1 MYPTIREVFSES
13 VKRLY
18 RLLGNSMGEGFW
30 TLFCTGSECSNES
43 GNECSSGILAIIN
56 PNSCINNVVVI
67 AVDILLLFIL
77 LCFLMYRIASK
88 KIIAPSQ
95 PYTFSTVSIVSV
107 IFNAGL
113 ALAYL
118 GLGIWIIIEK
128 VDTYHTVLPLH
139 GWLVY
144 FFQGFTWLGLG
155 FTINLSK
162 PDLPHYAIMKFFSIF
177 GFLIAFLLCG
187 SSVWEFIMDETLSV
201 LIVLNILCFP
211 GSVLLLFS
219 AFEGSNNAQGDLE
232 VHDGDACYTPL
243 PGAEQ
248 DITGDEISSDDNVT
262 HFAKAG
268 LFSKMTFWWLNPLM
282 KKGKEKILENE
293 DIPQLREADRARTLH
308 SVFKVQLQKRKERH
322 PSSSD
327 PSVLTI
333 IFFCQWKAILVSG
346 FFALLKILAMTV
358 SPLFLI
364 AFIKVVDADAASRY
378 DVYAL
383 TAGLFFVKIVESLSE
398 RQWFFR
404 TRLIGLQVR
413 SLISAAV
420 YQKQLRLSN
429 AAKMTH
435 SPGDI
440 VNYVT
445 VDAYRIGEFPFWFH
459 QIWSTN
465 LQLFLSLLIIYFAV
479 GAATLAALT
488 VLILTVVVSSPLAK
502 LQHEYQTK
510 FMTAQNK
517 RLRAITE
524 ALSNMKILK
533 LYSWETNFK
542 KVIEG
547 FRAEELNWIAKVL
560 SQKGYCNALFWTAPI
575 LAAAVTFWT
584 CYFLGFTLTPSNV
597 FTFLATLRI
606 LQEPIRLIPDVFG
619 AFIEAKVSFSRI
631 VKFLDAPELE
641 NRHTRKESGGKE
653 LEHSIF
659 IIAPEISWDT
669 SATKATL
676 RDINL
681 VVKPGE
687 KVAICG
693 EVGSGKSTLLAAILG
708 EVPRINGVV
717 QVYGTIAYVSQS
729 AWIQTGTIQDNIL
742 FGSPMDHVRYREI
755 LQQCSLIKDLEILP
769 FCDLTQIGERGVNLS
784 GGQKQ
789 RIQLARAL
797 YQNAEVYLLD
807 DPFSAVDA
815 HTATSLFNEYVM
827 GALAEK
833 TVLLVTHQVD
843 FLPAFNSILLMS
855 SGKISRAAPYNEL
868 LASCQEFQDLVNAHN
883 DTAGSERQVEYASTR
898 KNKLAAKE
906 IEKERTEVERKES
919 SGDQLIKKEERE
931 TGDTGFK
938 PYIQYL
944 KHSNGFMHFSLS
956 VLFLFMFIVGQLIQN
971 YWLAL
976 NLQDYSV
983 SRVKLF
989 TVYSVIFCIMSI
1001 FLLFRSFMI
1010 VDLGY
1015 GASESIFSALLNSLF
1030 RAPMLFYDS
1039 TPVGRILSRVSTDM
1053 NIIDLEVGLKLAFA
1067 AGAIVSA
1074 YSIFLVLVVLAW
1086 PLMFLIAPTI
1096 YLTYLFQN
1104 YYFAS
1109 AKELMRMN
1117 GTTKSAIASQL
1128 SESIAG
1134 AMTIRAFGQEK
1145 RLYSINLDFVDAN
1158 SSADFNSFSTNEW
1171 LTERLEFLC
1180 AIVLSASAI
1189 AITWIDASSS
1199 GFIGMTLSYGL
1210 SLNVYLVTSV
1220 QLQCMIGNSIVSV
1233 ERVEQYMHIPSESAQ
1248 VIEDNRPAHNW
1259 PLVGKVEICDLKV
1272 RYRPNSPLVLRGIN
1286 CIIEGGSKIGIVG
1299 RTGSGK
1305 TTLISVLFRLV
1316 EPTEGKVIVDDYD
1329 ICTIGIH
1336 DLRSRLGIIPQE
1348 PTLFSGSVRFNL
1360 DPLSEHTDLEIWE
1373 VLEKCQLR
1381 EAIQEKEEGLDS
1393 FVEQDGTNWSTGQR
1407 QLFCLG
1413 RALLKKSRILVLDEA
1428 TASMDN
1434 ATDSILQKTIRK
1446 EFADSTVITVAHR
1459 IPTVM
1464 DCTKVLAISDGLVV
1478 EYDEPTKLINNKG
1491 SLFGQLVKEYWSRS
1505 AKAGLHSED

>member
-1 MYPTIREVFSES
+1 
-13 VKRLY
+13 
-18 RLLGNSMGEGFW
+18 MGQAFW
-30 TLFCTGSECSNES
+30 TLFCISSECSNES
-43 GNECSSGILAIIN
+43 GNECSSSILAIIN
-56 PNSCINNVVVI
+56 PNSCINNIVVI
-67 AVDILLLFIL
+67 AVDILLLLIL
-77 LCFLMYRIASK
+77 LCFLMYRLASK

-95 PYTFSTVSIVSV
+95 PHTFSPVSV
-107 IFNAGL
+107 VSVSFNAGL

-118 GLGIWIIIEK
+118 GSGIWTIIEK
-128 VDTYHTVLPLH
+128 ENTDHTVLPVH

-162 PDLPHYAIMKFFSIF
+162 PHLPHNAIMKLFSIF
-177 GFLIAFLLCG
+177 GFLIAVFLCG
-187 SSVWEFIMDETLSV
+187 SSIWESILDEALSD

-211 GSVLLLFS
+211 GSILLLFS
-219 AFEGSNNAQGDLE
+219 AFDGTDNAKGDPE
-232 VHDGDACYTPL
+232 VHNGDAFYTPL
-243 PGAEQ
+243 LGAEP
-248 DITGDEISSDDNVT
+248 DITGDISPNDTVT
-262 HFAKAG
+262 PFAKAG
-268 LFSKMTFWWLNPLM
+268 LFSKMSFWWLNPLM

-293 DIPQLREADRARTLH
+293 DIPQLREADRAQTLH
-308 SVFKVQLQKRKERH
+308 SIYREQMQKRKERYL
-322 PSSSD
+322 SGD
-327 PSVLTI
+327 PSILSI
-333 IFFCQWKAILVSG
+333 IFLCQRKAILISG
-346 FFALLKILAMTV
+346 FFALLKVLTMTI

-364 AFIKVVDADAASRY
+364 AFIKVVDGDAAFKY
-378 DVYAL
+378 EVYAL
-383 TAGLFFVKIVESLSE
+383 TAGLFVVKIVESLSE

-413 SLISAAV
+413 SLISAEV

-435 SPGDI
+435 SPGEI

-465 LQLFLSLLIIYFAV
+465 LQLCLSLIIIYFAV
-479 GAATLAALT
+479 GVATVAALS

-510 FMTAQNK
+510 FMIAQNK
-517 RLRAITE
+517 RLKAMTE

-542 KVIEG
+542 KVVEG
-547 FRAEELNWIAKVL
+547 LRAEELKWICKVL
-560 SQKGYCNALFWTAPI
+560 SQKGYCNALFWTSPI

-584 CYFLGFTLTPSNV
+584 CYFLGFTLSPTNV

-641 NRHTRKESGGKE
+641 NRHTRKESCGKE
-653 LEHSIF
+653 VEHSIF
-659 IIAPEISWDT
+659 IRASEISWDT
-669 SATKATL
+669 NSAKATL
-676 RDINL
+676 RNINI
-681 VVKPGE
+681 VVNRGE

-708 EVPRINGVV
+708 EVPRVTGIV
-717 QVYGTIAYVSQS
+717 QVYGTVAYVSQS
-729 AWIQTGTIQDNIL
+729 AWIETGTIQDNIM
-742 FGSPMDHVRYREI
+742 FGTPMDHVRYQET
-755 LQQCSLIKDLEILP
+755 LEKCSLVKDLEILP
-769 FCDLTQIGERGVNLS
+769 FRDLTQIGERGVNLS

-797 YQNAEVYLLD
+797 YQNADVYLLD

-815 HTATSLFNEYVM
+815 HTATSLFNDYVM

-843 FLPAFNSILLMS
+843 FLPTFNSILLMS
-855 SGKISRAAPYNEL
+855 SGKISRAAPYEEL
-868 LASCQEFQDLVNAHN
+868 LASCQEFQELVNAHN
-883 DTAGSERQVEYASTR
+883 KTVASQRQVEYASTR
-898 KNKLAAKE
+898 KRKLSAEE
-906 IEKERTEVERKES
+906 IENVRTDVQPIEF

-931 TGDTGFK
+931 TGDSGFK
-938 PYIQYL
+938 PCILYL
-944 KHSNGFMHFSLS
+944 KHGKGFLHFSLS
-956 VLFLFMFIVGQLIQN
+956 GVFLFLFIAGQLLQN
-971 YWLAL
+971 FWLAL

-989 TVYSVIFCIMSI
+989 TVYSVIFCIMA
-1001 FLLFRSFMI
+1001 FFVLLRSFRI
-1010 VDLGY
+1010 VDLGC
-1015 GASESIFSALLNSLF
+1015 GASESIFSTLLNSLF

-1039 TPVGRILSRVSTDM
+1039 TPLGRILSRVSTDM
-1053 NIIDLEVGLKLAFA
+1053 NIIDLEVALKLAVA
-1067 AGAIVSA
+1067 VGATLNTF
-1074 YSIFLVLVVLAW
+1074 SIFLVMIILTW
-1086 PLMFLIAPTI
+1086 PLVFLIVPTV
-1096 YLTYLFQN
+1096 YVTFCFQS

-1109 AKELMRMN
+1109 SKELMRMN
-1117 GTTKSAIASQL
+1117 GTTKSALASHL

-1134 AMTIRAFGQEK
+1134 AVTIRAFGEEDRFFSK
-1145 RLYSINLDFVDAN
+1145 NLEFIDAN

-1171 LTERLEFLC
+1171 LIERLELLC
-1180 AIVLSASAI
+1180 AIVLSASAL
-1189 AITWIDASSS
+1189 AITWIQSGASSS

-1210 SLNVYLVTSV
+1210 SLNVFLVIFV
-1220 QLQCMIGNSIVSV
+1220 QFQCMLANSIISV
-1233 ERVEQYMHIPSESAQ
+1233 ERVEQYMHIPSEAAE

-1259 PLVGKVEICDLKV
+1259 PIVGKVEIHGLEV

-1286 CIIEGGSKIGIVG
+1286 CIIEGGYKIGIVG

-1305 TTLISVLFRLV
+1305 TTLISVLFRVV
-1316 EPTEGKVIVDDYD
+1316 EPTGGKVIVDGYD
-1329 ICTIGIH
+1329 ICTIGLH
-1336 DLRSRLGIIPQE
+1336 DLRSRFGIIPQD
-1348 PTLFSGSVRFNL
+1348 PTLFGGSVRFNL
-1360 DPLSEHTDLEIWE
+1360 DPLAEHTDHEIWE

-1381 EAIQEKEEGLDS
+1381 EVIVEEEGGLDS
-1393 FVEQDGTNWSTGQR
+1393 LVVQDGTNWSMGQR

-1434 ATDSILQKTIRK
+1434 ATDSILQKTIRT
-1446 EFADSTVITVAHR
+1446 EFADRTVITVAHR

-1464 DCTKVLAISDGLVV
+1464 DCTKVLALSDGKVV
-1478 EYDEPTKLINNKG
+1478 EYDEPMKLMNNEG

-1505 AKAGLHSED
+1505 ANASMQSED

>member
-1 MYPTIREVFSES
+1 
-13 VKRLY
+13 
-18 RLLGNSMGEGFW
+18 MGEGFW
-30 TLFCTGSECSNES
+30 TLFCTSSECSNGS

-56 PNSCINNVVVI
+56 PNSCINNIVVI
-67 AVDILLLFIL
+67 AVDILLLLIL

-95 PYTFSTVSIVSV
+95 PQTFSPVSVVSIS
-107 IFNAGL
+107 FNAGL

-118 GLGIWIIIEK
+118 GSGIWTIIEK
-128 VDTYHTVLPLH
+128 VYTYHTVLPLH

-162 PDLPHYAIMKFFSIF
+162 PHLPHNAIMKFFSIF
-177 GFLIAFLLCG
+177 GFLIAVFLCG
-187 SSVWEFIMDETLSV
+187 SSIWESILDGALSV

-211 GSVLLLFS
+211 GSIILLFS
-219 AFEGSNNAQGDLE
+219 AFEGTNNAKGDPE
-232 VHDGDACYTPL
+232 VHNGHAFYTPL
-243 PGAEQ
+243 PGAEP
-248 DITGDEISSDDNVT
+248 DITGDISPNDTVT
-262 HFAKAG
+262 PFAKAG
-268 LFSKMTFWWLNPLM
+268 LFSKMSFWWLNPLM

-308 SVFKVQLQKRKERH
+308 SIFREQLHKRKERH
-322 PSSSD
+322 PSSD
-327 PSVLTI
+327 PSILTI

-346 FFALLKILAMTV
+346 FFALLKILAMTA

-364 AFIKVVDADAASRY
+364 AFIKVVDGDAAFKY
-378 DVYAL
+378 EVYAL
-383 TAGLFFVKIVESLSE
+383 TAGLFVVKIVESLSE

-429 AAKMTH
+429 AAKTTH
-435 SPGDI
+435 SPGEI

-445 VDAYRIGEFPFWFH
+445 VDAYRIGEFPYWFH

-465 LQLFLSLLIIYFAV
+465 LQLCLSLLIIYFAV

-488 VLILTVVVSSPLAK
+488 VLILTMVVSSPLAK

-510 FMTAQNK
+510 FMIAQNK

-547 FRAEELNWIAKVL
+547 FRAEELKWIAKVL
-560 SQKGYCNALFWTAPI
+560 SQKGYCNALFWTAPV

-584 CYFLGFTLTPSNV
+584 CYFLGFTLTASNV

-641 NRHTRKESGGKE
+641 NRHTRKQSCDKE
-653 LEHSIF
+653 VEHSIF
-659 IIAPEISWDT
+659 VRASEISWDIE
-669 SATKATL
+669 ATRATL

-681 VVKPGE
+681 VVKQGE

-708 EVPRINGVV
+708 EVPRINGIV

-742 FGSPMDHVRYREI
+742 FGTPMDHVRYQET
-755 LQQCSLIKDLEILP
+755 LEKCSLIKDLKILP
-769 FCDLTQIGERGVNLS
+769 FGDLTQIGERGVNLS

-815 HTATSLFNEYVM
+815 HTAISLFNEYVM

-855 SGKISRAAPYNEL
+855 WGKISRAAPYDEL

-883 DTAGSERQVEYASTR
+883 DTTGSGRQVEYASTR
-898 KNKLAAKE
+898 KQKLAAEE
-906 IEKERTEVERKES
+906 IEKERTEVELKES

-944 KHSNGFMHFSLS
+944 KHSRGFLHFSLS
-956 VLFLFMFIVGQLIQN
+956 VLFLFLFIVGQLIQN

-989 TVYSVIFCIMSI
+989 TVYSVIFCIMSF
-1001 FLLFRSFMI
+1001 FLLLRSFMI
-1010 VDLGY
+1010 VDLGC
-1015 GASESIFSALLNSLF
+1015 GASESIFSALLNSLC

-1086 PLMFLIAPTI
+1086 PLVFLIAPTI

-1134 AMTIRAFGQEK
+1134 AMTIRAFGEEK
-1145 RLYSINLDFVDAN
+1145 RFYSKNLEFIDAN

-1199 GFIGMTLSYGL
+1199 GFVGMTLSYGL
-1210 SLNVYLVTSV
+1210 SLNVFLVTSV

-1233 ERVEQYMHIPSESAQ
+1233 ERVEQYMHITSESAE
-1248 VIEDNRPAHNW
+1248 VIEENRPAHNW
-1259 PLVGKVEICDLKV
+1259 PVVGKVEICDLKV

-1286 CIIEGGSKIGIVG
+1286 CIIEGGYKVGIVG

-1316 EPTEGKVIVDDYD
+1316 EPTEGKVIIDDYD
-1329 ICTIGIH
+1329 ICTIGLH

-1348 PTLFSGSVRFNL
+1348 PTLFGGSVRFNL

-1381 EAIQEKEEGLDS
+1381 KAIEEKEEGLDT
-1393 FVEQDGTNWSTGQR
+1393 FVVQDGTNWSTGQR

-1413 RALLKKSRILVLDEA
+1413 RALLKRSRILVLDEA

-1446 EFADSTVITVAHR
+1446 EFADCTVITVAHR

-1464 DCTKVLAISDGLVV
+1464 DCTKVLAISDGLLV
-1478 EYDEPTKLINNKG
+1478 EYDEPTKLMNNEG

-1505 AKAGLHSED
+1505 ANAGIHSED